1 LAKIAQIKLI
11 FDKGAIEELKGKN
24 LQDQVDAFVQAGAT
38 LYKKKADISKVAQ
51 KKEAIQKAIDRLN
64 EGLWTLKTGPS
75 EDNDTLQADVADE
88 DSDEE

>member
-1 LAKIAQIKLI
+1 MLSQFGHVIKRAMDVAYL
-11 FDKGAIEELKGKN
+11 
-24 LQDQVDAFVQAGAT
+24 T

-75 EDNDTLQADVADE
+75 EDNDR
-88 DSDEE
+88 

>member
-1 LAKIAQIKLI
+1 MAKIAQIKLI
-11 FDKGAIEELKGKN
+11 FDKGAIEKLKGKN
-24 LQDQVDAFVQAGAT
+24 LQDQVDAFQAGAT

-75 EDNDTLQADVADE
+75 EGNDTLQADAADE